1 MTQQTLDARTAERL
15 WADYARNKDPRT
27 RDALVHQFER
37 LAYSIANRYARHVP
51 EDEDLFQV
59 ARLGLVKA
67 VDRFDPSTRYRFTTF
82 ATPTILGEIKRYFR
96 DHSRPVHVP
105 RGVQEM
111 ATQVDRASRE
121 LTRRLGRQPAPAEIA
136 AHLNVAEET
145 VAEALAMEE
154 VSRPLSLDAEIETG
168 DAGERPGGLALC
180 LGGDDSGLLEA
191 EHRVSLGQA
200 LKHLTEPLRGIIQL
214 RYFTELSQREVA
226 RRLGLSQMQVSRM
239 EKRALA
245 QLRTH
250 FAIH

>member
-1 MTQQTLDARTAERL
+1 MTQQATDVRTAERL

-27 RDALVHQFER
+27 REALVHQFER

-59 ARLGLVKA
+59 ARMGLVKA
-67 VDRFDPSTRYRFTTF
+67 VDRFDPSTRYRFSTF

-96 DHSRPVHVP
+96 DHSRPLHVP
-105 RGVQEM
+105 RGIQEL
-111 ATQVDRASRE
+111 ATQVDRAARE
-121 LTRRLGRQPAPAEIA
+121 LTRRLGRPPVPAEIA
-136 AHLNVAEET
+136 AHLNVAEES
-145 VAEALAMEE
+145 VVEAQAMEE
-154 VSRPLSLDAEIETG
+154 VSRPLSLDAEVESGEAG
-168 DAGERPGGLALC
+168 DRPGGLAQC
-180 LGGDDSGLLEA
+180 LGGEDAALMEA
-191 EHRVSLGQA
+191 EHRVSLSQA

-245 QLRTH
+245 QLRSQ
-250 FAIH
+250 FAVH